1 MLVVHVTYNLYFHP
15 LRDYPGPRLAAATR
29 LPWYSA
35 LLGGR
40 ISYWT
45 KQLHDQY
52 GPVVRLAPNEISY
65 TTAEAWKDIY
75 SHRLGHLFLPKYEGF
90 YNPPPGGVHSIL
102 TAPHDQHSR
111 LRRLLSH
118 AFSEKALREQEP
130 LMKVYVDLLIRRL
143 SEEGKDGA
151 VPLDIVSWYNWTT
164 FDLFGDLMFGEPFDC
179 LKNGDYHPW
188 VSLLFR
194 SIKAQTL
201 FNAASHIPGLVAIL
215 RKLQP
220 PQMTKART
228 EHMALTVEKV
238 EKRLDQGTERHDFM
252 NYILKHNDE
261 KGMSRPEIRA
271 TSFGVII
278 AGSETT
284 ATLLSGTTY
293 HLLRQPEVMK
303 KLVDE
308 VRGSFESENEI
319 NLVTVGRLKYML
331 AVLDEGLRMYP
342 PVPVGLPRRVPHPG
356 EMINGKFV
364 PPGVGFFQGQYFN
377 ARPF

>member
-15 LRDYPGPRLAAATR
+15 LRDYPGPKLAAATR
-29 LPWYSA
+29 LPWYRA
-35 LLGGR
+35 LLGGQ

-75 SHRLGHLFLPKYEGF
+75 SHRPGHILLPKYEGF

-111 LRRLLSH
+111 IRRLLSH

-151 VPLDIVSWYNWTT
+151 VPLDIISWYNWTT
-164 FDLFGDLMFGEPFDC
+164 FDLFGDLMFGESFDC
-179 LKNGDYHPW
+179 LKNGNYHPW
-188 VSLLFR
+188 VGLLFR

-201 FNAASHIPGLVAIL
+201 FNAASHIPGLVAML

-220 PQMTKART
+220 RQMTKARM
-228 EHMALTVEKV
+228 EHMALTIEKV
-238 EKRLDQGTERHDFM
+238 EKRLSQDTERHDFM
-252 NYILKHNDE
+252 SYILKHNDE

-293 HLLRQPEVMK
+293 HLLHQPEVMK

-308 VRGSFESENEI
+308 VRNSFESESEI
-319 NLVTVGRLKYML
+319 SLVSVGRLKYML
-331 AVLDEGLRMYP
+331 AVLDEGLRTYP
-342 PVPVGLPRRVPHPG
+342 PVPVGLPRRVPPPG
-356 EMINGKFV
+356 EIINGKFV
-364 PPGVGFFQGQYFN
+364 PPGVRFFRGESFN
-377 ARPF
+377 VHPF